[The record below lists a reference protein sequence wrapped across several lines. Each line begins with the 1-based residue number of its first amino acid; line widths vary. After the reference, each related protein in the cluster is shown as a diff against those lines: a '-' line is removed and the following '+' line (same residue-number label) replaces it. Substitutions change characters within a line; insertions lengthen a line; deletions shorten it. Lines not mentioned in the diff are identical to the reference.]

1 MTGRSN
7 RRKIPGRCRKPSPH
21 NFPAAEIRFRRAGSS
36 LRRVRPFRAGIAA
49 GGAAPRGAGAF
60 APGTARPSCR
70 PCDLPEDRSAPYP
83 SKVLTAEENVTNRLA
98 EEFYRDHGVTR
109 IARGL
114 DLEPA
119 TAGHPVMRSAYC
131 IRREIGQCLKEHPTL
146 KGELFLMRGRFR
158 YRLRFDC
165 ARCEMSLIDESD
177 RNNKESR
184 AFDWP
189 DRSDYFGG
197 GSCGRVPFLR
207 AAR

>member
-1 MTGRSN
+1 M
-7 RRKIPGRCRKPSPH
+7 
-21 NFPAAEIRFRRAGSS
+21 RRAR
-36 LRRVRPFRAGIAA
+36 LDRPVVHAI
-49 GGAAPRGAGAF
+49 
-60 APGTARPSCR
+60 
-70 PCDLPEDRSAPYP
+70 LPEDRSAPYP

-177 RNNKESR
+177 RK
-184 AFDWP
+184 
-189 DRSDYFGG
+189 
-197 GSCGRVPFLR
+197 
-207 AAR
+207 